1 MKPRF
6 LFDQPSLT
14 AFLLL
19 FPSSLH
25 QERIP
30 IHVVYKVAQPVVMVR
45 SLLSYRSQS
54 IHRQLAHPSKYV
66 FHSYPDPA
74 SQSVFSSCP
83 LGLTDGSC
91 SP

>member
-1 MKPRF
+1 MNPRF

-14 AFLLL
+14 TVLLL
-19 FPSSLH
+19 FPTSLH

-30 IHVVYKVAQPVVMVR
+30 IHVVYQIAQSVVMMR

-66 FHSYPDPA
+66 FHSHPDPA
-74 SQSVFSSCP
+74 SQSVS
-83 LGLTDGSC
+83 LLVLLA
-91 SP
+91 